1 MTMKRSEIA
10 ERQRLAL
17 DYFDK
22 AHIILTEEEKARNR
36 AELGL
41 LAEDDLTVDEALAGE
56 AVKPKKTGKP
66 GGGKIVFRSPFRT
79 K

>member
-22 AHIILTEEEKARNR
+22 AHIILTEE
-36 AELGL
+36 
-41 LAEDDLTVDEALAGE
+41 
-56 AVKPKKTGKP
+56 
-66 GGGKIVFRSPFRT
+66 
-79 K
+79 